1 MITLL
6 QKQQDYFDARLA
18 DGIALGE
25 AKGKRET
32 QIANAKAALHLGL
45 SVAETA
51 AITGLSLDE
60 VTELRYSLSR
70 VH

>member
-32 QIANAKAALHLGL
+32 QIANAKAALNSGL
-45 SVAETA
+45 SPEWTA
-51 AITGLSLDE
+51 TITGLSLDE
-60 VTELRYSLSR
+60 VTELQLDISR
-70 VH
+70 AH